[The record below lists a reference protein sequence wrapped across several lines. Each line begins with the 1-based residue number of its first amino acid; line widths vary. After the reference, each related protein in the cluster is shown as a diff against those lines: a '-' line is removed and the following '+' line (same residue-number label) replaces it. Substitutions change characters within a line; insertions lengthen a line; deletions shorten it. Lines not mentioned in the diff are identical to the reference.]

1 MTTAEKLN
9 LIEPRI
15 KNKDFLEKI
24 RQGHTVPFYI
34 LDYDAKD
41 EFMARD
47 HVNNLQEKINHENG
61 DIKIKAF
68 DLYDLLLECLEEK
81 GFLAKALKAES
92 SRGTD
97 KLIEAIK
104 NTLGLKKEK
113 NMYIDKIV
121 SGIEAEDVVF
131 LTGVGK
137 AYPIIRTHKVLSNLR
152 PLIKRNPLIVM
163 YPGTYINNEFSLFG
177 EIDKDYYQ
185 AFKLI
190 LEGDTG
196 NGN

>member
-15 KNKDFLEKI
+15 KDKEFLSKV
-24 RQGHTVPFYI
+24 RGGHTVPFYI
-34 LDYDAKD
+34 LDYDPQD
-41 EFMARD
+41 EGMARE
-47 HVNNLQEKINHENG
+47 HVLNLQDKINKENG
-61 DIKIKAF
+61 DIQIKVM
-68 DLYDLLLECLEEK
+68 DLYDLLLECLNEK
-81 GFLAKALKAES
+81 GFLEKALKAEES
-92 SRGTD
+92 KGTE
-97 KLIEAIK
+97 KLIEAVK
-104 NTLGLKKEK
+104 NTLGLKRE
-113 NMYIDKIV
+113 NNVYINKI
-121 SGIEAEDVVF
+121 AESVEPDDVLF

-137 AYPIIRTHKVLSNLR
+137 AYPIVRTHKVLSNLR

-190 LEGDTG
+190 LEGD
-196 NGN
+196 N

>member
-15 KNKDFLEKI
+15 KDEEFLEKI
-24 RQGHTVPFYI
+24 RGGLIVPFYI
-34 LDYDAKD
+34 LDYDPKD
-41 EFMARD
+41 EFIARE
-47 HVNNLQEKINHENG
+47 HVLNLQDKVNKENG
-61 DIKIKAF
+61 DIKIKVF
-68 DLYDLLLECLEEK
+68 DLYELLLECLKEK
-81 GFLAKALKAES
+81 GFLEKALMAEELK
-92 SRGTD
+92 GTE

-104 NTLGLKKEK
+104 NTLGLKKET
-113 NMYIDKIV
+113 NMYVDKIV
-121 SGIEAEDVVF
+121 TNINPEDVIF

-137 AYPIIRTHKVLSNLR
+137 AFPVIRTHKVLSSIR
-152 PLIKRNPLIVM
+152 PYIKRNPLIVM

-190 LEGDTG
+190 LEGDQ
-196 NGN
+196 

>member
-15 KNKDFLEKI
+15 KDKEFIAKV
-24 RQGHTVPFYI
+24 RSGHTVPFYI
-34 LDYDAKD
+34 LDYDPAD
-41 EFMARD
+41 EGMARE
-47 HVNNLQEKINHENG
+47 HVLNLQDKINKENG
-61 DIKIKAF
+61 DIRIKVI
-68 DLYDLLLECLEEK
+68 DLYDLLLECLKEK
-81 GFLAKALKAES
+81 GFLDKALKAEES
-92 SRGTD
+92 KGTE

-104 NTLGLKKEK
+104 NTLGLKKEI
-113 NMYIDKIV
+113 NVYIEKIV
-121 SGIEAEDVVF
+121 KGVEPDDVLF

-152 PLIKRNPLIVM
+152 PLLKWNPLIVM

-190 LEGDTG
+190 LEGDK
-196 NGN
+196 

>member
-15 KNKDFLEKI
+15 KNRDFLEKI
-24 RQGHTVPFYI
+24 RNGQTIPFYI
-34 LDYDAKD
+34 LDFDPKD
-41 EFMARD
+41 EYMVREHIF
-47 HVNNLQEKINHENG
+47 NLQDKVNKENCEIN
-61 DIKIKAF
+61 IKVI
-68 DLYDLLLECLEEK
+68 DLYELLIECLKEK
-81 GFLAKALKAES
+81 GFLEKALKAEEDK
-92 SRGTD
+92 GTE

-104 NTLGLKKEK
+104 NTLGLKKET

-121 SGIEAEDVVF
+121 SKIQPDDVIF
-131 LTGVGK
+131 LVGVGK
-137 AYPIIRTHKVLSNLR
+137 AFPIIRTHKVLSNLR

-190 LEGDTG
+190 LEGE
-196 NGN
+196 N

>member
-15 KNKDFLEKI
+15 KDKEFLAKVRAGQI
-24 RQGHTVPFYI
+24 IPFYI
-34 LDYDAKD
+34 LDYDPQD
-41 EFMARD
+41 EFMARE
-47 HVNNLQEKINHENG
+47 HVLNLEDKVNKENG
-61 DIKIKAF
+61 EIHIKVV
-68 DLYDLLLECLEEK
+68 DLYDLLLECLQEK
-81 GFLAKALKAES
+81 GFLEKALKAEES
-92 SRGTD
+92 KGTE

-104 NTLGLKKEK
+104 NTLGLKKES
-113 NMYIDKIV
+113 NVYIDKIAEN
-121 SGIEAEDVVF
+121 IQPEDVIIV
-131 LTGVGK
+131 TGVGK
-137 AYPIIRTHKVLSNLR
+137 AYPIVRTHKVLSNLR

-190 LEGDTG
+190 LEGD
-196 NGN
+196 N